1 MKWLFFG
8 LGILLGTMLGVV
20 IMCIVQVNRTHR
32 LETVDE
38 R

>member
-8 LGILLGTMLGVV
+8 LGILLGMMLGVV
-20 IMCIVQVNRTHR
+20 VMCIVQVNRAHR
-32 LETVDE
+32 LETVDG